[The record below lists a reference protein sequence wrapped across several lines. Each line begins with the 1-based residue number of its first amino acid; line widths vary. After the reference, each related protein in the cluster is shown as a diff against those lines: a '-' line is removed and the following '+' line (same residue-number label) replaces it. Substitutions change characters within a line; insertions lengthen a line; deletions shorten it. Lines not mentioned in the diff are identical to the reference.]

1 MTITRKPSAKT
12 KSTAAVDAVIAKG
25 GSVPNKRKAK
35 KVHAIAL
42 RIPDDLLQRIDQ
54 LLEGRAVR
62 IPRHTWILEA
72 IAERLER
79 ESG

>member
-1 MTITRKPSAKT
+1 MTVTRKPRAKT
-12 KSTAAVDAVIAKG
+12 KSAAAIEAVIAKG
-25 GSVPNKRKAK
+25 GSVPSKRKAK
-35 KVHAIAL
+35 KAHAIAL
-42 RIPDDLLQRIDQ
+42 RIPDDMLQRIDQ
-54 LLEGRAVR
+54 LLDARAVR